1 MAIAENSIWFRFAE
15 YTIQQLLPLA
25 SHKTKAERGELV
37 GDVML

>member
-15 YTIQQLLPLA
+15 DTIQLLPLA